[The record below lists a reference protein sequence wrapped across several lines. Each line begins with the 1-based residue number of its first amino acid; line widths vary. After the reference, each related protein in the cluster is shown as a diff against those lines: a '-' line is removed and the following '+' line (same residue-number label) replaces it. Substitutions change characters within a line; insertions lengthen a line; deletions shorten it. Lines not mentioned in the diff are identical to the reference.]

1 MGGRKSILKFNQS
14 FAMRLF
20 LLWSLLLLSSYIIG
34 QNPITFP
41 ENGVYD
47 EREGHYAFTNATIYV
62 TPSQKLEKATLLI
75 KKGKVIQVGT
85 AVTIP
90 KDAVVMD
97 LQGKYIYPSFI
108 ELYSNYGMPKAVRK
122 KRTSQLPQMLSST
135 PGAYSWNETI
145 KPEQKGAA
153 LWQVNAKQAKEWR
166 SLGFGTV
173 LTHQTDGMARG
184 SGTLVALGEGKA
196 HDLVFNGEAST
207 HYSFSKGT
215 SQQNYPSS
223 RMGAIA
229 LLRQTYYDAQWY
241 AAHATDQTYNIS
253 LERWNALQGTPQF
266 FEVGNRLDLLR
277 ADKIGDEF
285 GVQYIIRG
293 GGDAFLRLDAIK
305 ATKAAILVPLA
316 FPKPYDVTD
325 PYDAEEI
332 NLTQMKYW
340 ELAPTNPARLS
351 KAGVSFALTTSLT
364 KDKKDFWKFARKAYQ
379 HGLSEQA
386 LLEAL
391 TTVPARLIKAD
402 NYLGTLEAGK
412 WANFIITSDNILQEK
427 MVIYHNWVKGKGYVI
442 KDINNLD
449 IRGAYNLTVGT
460 KNYGIDVK
468 GTATAPELYLRN
480 EQDTSKNIQL
490 KHTLINNTLTFTF
503 VPEKD
508 TSKKIQETY
517 RMSGNVSA
525 TEWSG
530 QATDSDGNWKN
541 WKAVRTGDVKG
552 TASKLPELV
561 QLEELGGILYPWCS
575 YGYTSDQLPKLE
587 KVLIKNATVWTG
599 EKKGTLTN
607 TDVLLEGGKIS
618 KIGKNLSANGAKVID
633 GTGKHLTAGIIDEHS
648 HICINY
654 GVNEGTQVS
663 SAEVRIGDVINSED
677 VNMYRQLAG
686 GVTGA
691 QLLHGSA
698 NPIGGQSAVIKF
710 RWGSLPEE
718 IKNAKADG
726 FIKFALGENVKQSNW
741 GPNARTRFP
750 QTRMGVEQVYED
762 YFTRAKEYG
771 LALKA
776 GKPVRRDLDLET
788 VLEILNKERFISC
801 HSYVQSEITMLM
813 RIAEKY
819 GFRLNTF
826 THILEGYKIAD
837 KMKEHGAGASTFSD
851 WWAYK
856 YEVIDAIPYNAN
868 ILNEMGLVVAINSD
882 DAEMGRRLNQEAA
895 KAVKYGGMSEADA
908 WKMVTHNPAKLLHL
922 DDHLGSIKVGK
933 DADVVLWSNNPLS
946 VYARAEKTF
955 VDGVCL
961 FDLEEDT
968 EKRQAIKK
976 ERNRL
981 IQKMLTAKAT
991 GEKTQSA
998 MYQKEKHYHCGD
1010 ADCNNF
1016 VDYNVDVN
1024 GLDVDFQK

>member
-1 MGGRKSILKFNQS
+1 MGGIKSILKFNQL
-14 FAMRLF
+14 FIMRLF
-20 LLWSLLLLSSYIIG
+20 FMLTLLLLGSQAFC

-62 TPSQKLEKATLLI
+62 TPSQKLEKATLVI
-75 KKGKVIQVGT
+75 KKGKIIQVGT
-85 AVTIP
+85 SVNIP

-97 LQGKYIYPSFI
+97 LKGKYIYPSFI
-108 ELYSNYGMPKAVRK
+108 ELCSNYGMPKPVRK
-122 KRTSQLPQMLSST
+122 KRNSSLPQILSST
-135 PGAYSWNETI
+135 PGAYSWNEAL
-145 KPEQKGAA
+145 KPEQKGIA
-153 LWQVNAKQAKEWR
+153 LWQVNPKKAKEWR

-173 LTHQTDGMARG
+173 LTHQWDGMARG
-184 SGTLVALGEGKA
+184 SGALVALGEGKE
-196 HDLVFNGEAST
+196 HDLVFNGEASA

-229 LLRQTYYDAQWY
+229 LLRQTYYDGQWY
-241 AAHATDQTYNIS
+241 KAHATDQTYNIS
-253 LERWNALQGTPQF
+253 LERWNALQGLPQIF
-266 FEVGNRLDLLR
+266 DASNRLDLLR

-293 GGDAFLRLDAIK
+293 GGDEFLRLDAIK
-305 ATKAAILVPLA
+305 ATKATILVPLA
-316 FPKPYDVTD
+316 FPKPYDVSD

-340 ELAPTNPARLS
+340 ELAPTNPARLAE
-351 KAGVSFALTTSLT
+351 AGVPFALTTSLT
-364 KDKKDFWKFARKAYQ
+364 KDKKEFWKFARKAYQ
-379 HGLSEQA
+379 YGLSEQT

-391 TTVPARLIKAD
+391 TTIPARLIKAD
-402 NYLGTLEAGK
+402 TYLGTLEAGK

-427 MVIYHNWVKGKGYVI
+427 SIIYHNWVKGKGYVI
-442 KDINNLD
+442 NDINNID
-449 IRGAYNLTVGT
+449 IRGAYDLTIGNKV
-460 KNYGIDVK
+460 YGIDVK
-468 GTATAPELYLRN
+468 GTASAPLVYLRN
-480 EQDTSKNIQL
+480 KQDTSKNTKL
-490 KHTLINNTLTFTF
+490 KHTLSNNVLTFTF
-503 VPEKD
+503 TPKKD
-508 TSKKIQETY
+508 TSKKIQDVY
-517 RMSGNVSA
+517 RLSGNVS
-525 TEWSG
+525 TTRWSG
-530 QATDSDGNWKN
+530 QATDFAGNWVN
-541 WKAVRTGDVKG
+541 WTATRTGDIKG
-552 TASKLPELV
+552 KTSKLPELV
-561 QLEELGGILYPWCS
+561 KTEELGEIVYPWSS
-575 YGYTSDQLPKLE
+575 YGYTADEKPKLE
-587 KVLIKNATVWTG
+587 KVLIKNSTVWTG
-599 EKKGTLTN
+599 EKKGNLTN
-607 TDVLLEGGKIS
+607 TDVLLEGGKIK
-618 KIGKNLSANGAKVID
+618 KIGKNLNANGATIVD

-654 GVNEGTQVS
+654 GVNEGTQAS

-710 RWGSLPEE
+710 RWGKLPEE

-741 GPNARTRFP
+741 GPSVKIRFP

-762 YFTRAKEYG
+762 YFTRAREYG

-776 GKPVRRDLDLET
+776 GKPVRRDLDLDA
-788 VLEILNKERFISC
+788 VLEILNKKRFISC

-819 GFRLNTF
+819 DFCLNTF
-826 THILEGYKIAD
+826 THILEGYKVAD
-837 KMKEHGAGASTFSD
+837 KMKAHGAGASTFSD
-851 WWAYK
+851 WWGYK

-895 KAVKYGGMSEADA
+895 KAVKYGGMSEIDA
-908 WKMVTHNPAKLLHL
+908 WNMVTHNPAKLLHL
-922 DDHLGSIKVGK
+922 DDHIGSIKVGK
-933 DADVVLWSNNPLS
+933 DADVVLWSHNPLS

-961 FDLEEDT
+961 FDLERDNK
-968 EKRQAIKK
+968 KRQEIKK
-976 ERNRL
+976 ERNRI
-981 IQKMLTAKAT
+981 IQKMLSAKAA
-991 GEKTQSA
+991 GEKTQPA
-998 MYQKEKHYHCGD
+998 LYQKEKHYHCGD
-1010 ADCNNF
+1010 EDCNNF
-1016 VDYNVDVN
+1016 IDYNITVN
-1024 GLDVDFQK
+1024 RLDAKKQK